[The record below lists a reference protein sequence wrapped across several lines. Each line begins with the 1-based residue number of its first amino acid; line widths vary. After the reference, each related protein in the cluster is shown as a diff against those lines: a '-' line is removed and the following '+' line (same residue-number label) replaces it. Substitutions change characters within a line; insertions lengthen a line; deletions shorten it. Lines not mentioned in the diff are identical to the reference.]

1 MMLTELAWEDEELM
15 RRMLDGEL
23 LYFTRE
29 QSPDEAARLH
39 YLVIDA
45 SASMR
50 GDREVFARGL
60 AIALGKKL
68 QLGGEEVWMRF
79 FDSRLYEVHRARGRS
94 HLPAAWLLGFRGE
107 RGRNPA
113 RVFAQLATELALLK
127 ARDPRDLV
135 VHLITHA
142 ALHVPRAL
150 VQEVRRQAHLFG
162 VFIQPSGGNLELEWL
177 DLVESYAVVDHATL
191 LQRGAR
197 AKAASRIVADVT

>member
-1 MMLTELAWEDEELM
+1 
-15 RRMLDGEL
+15 
-23 LYFTRE
+23 
-29 QSPDEAARLH
+29 
-39 YLVIDA
+39 
-45 SASMR
+45 
-50 GDREVFARGL
+50 
-60 AIALGKKL
+60 
-68 QLGGEEVWMRF
+68 MRF
-79 FDSRLYEVHRARGRS
+79 FDSRLYEVHRARGRTQ
-94 HLPAAWLLGFRGE
+94 LPAAWLLGFRGE

-150 VQEVRRQAHLFG
+150 VQEVRRHAHLFG
-162 VFIQPSGGNLELEWL
+162 VFIQPSGGNVDLEWL

-197 AKAASRIVADVT
+197 AKAASRIVADMTRPEARPSKPAERGLS